1 MIKILGNDLIPQL
14 TKQLPDASKTTIFLR
29 SYIKAGLF
37 APSLLGKY
45 GVTDQT
51 VYVLPENIKTAMTAE
66 KIPSELDEDLMKI
79 IIAHELTHALQDQEI
94 NLNAAILNV
103 TSPDANLAFQALIE
117 GHAVYIQNAVAK
129 KLNLTKAAKAARD
142 MLTAPELE
150 DEAWLINHIAMAD
163 AVIWES
169 IYLGGEKFIKHHIRQ
184 KGIEAIWTIMKAP
197 PIRTS
202 MIVKPETYT
211 VRHPQVPNYQALFA
225 NASSQLKAA
234 KWKVSTHAMGDFDI
248 QSQLGALPR
257 QQREKIMKQL
267 NKSAILQ
274 FNAPMVSLGQGIEAA
289 VFQFNDQTGAK
300 QMLSAMNQLNSNNAN
315 SAKASSMV
323 NVLKEKKINYIA
335 GEDITGTALQLQT
348 EAMFIGK
355 QTTNIIQVRKGNV
368 VAQIA
373 YSDVDLKKPAIDA
386 FLSSAVGKFQK

>member
-1 MIKILGNDLIPQL
+1 
-14 TKQLPDASKTTIFLR
+14 
-29 SYIKAGLF
+29 
-37 APSLLGKY
+37 
-45 GVTDQT
+45 
-51 VYVLPENIKTAMTAE
+51 
-66 KIPSELDEDLMKI
+66 
-79 IIAHELTHALQDQEI
+79 
-94 NLNAAILNV
+94 
-103 TSPDANLAFQALIE
+103 
-117 GHAVYIQNAVAK
+117 
-129 KLNLTKAAKAARD
+129 
-142 MLTAPELE
+142 MLTAPELG

-211 VRHPQVPNYQALFA
+211 VSPPQIPNYQALFA